1 MNKNQNKRFSMEK
14 ESDIKAWESLHSN
27 DVGERFKSQNRF
39 VIEEINYYYERVMR
53 MQEDPYLETRE
64 KEDAFAERTKLE
76 KPVIKVA
83 SRNMFYDE
91 SGKHVRTK
99 KEIMDA
105 SGNIRNG
112 CKIIRKGEVYE
123 KKEFSIKDDR
133 FKQDSFLDEAKVFFT
148 NEINQ
153 LVLHEEDK
161 LKVFDKNSPYL
172 ATKKIGKN
180 NPMEEQ
186 IKADNE
192 VRQEWNR
199 TVDRVIVSGVQEEDI
214 SRIKKNEITEKVRNS
229 MDLYGD
235 RPNLLASIIKLAI
248 AVLELLINRIMFAAV
263 GTAEKIVDTAAI
275 DKWKSFNNVKL
286 LKPKMS
292 FLVAKFQQLT
302 DINMELQKINNT
314 IFEYQQQRSNLEI
327 ELLDCKG
334 MLKSG
339 KYAEL
344 QTQIDILDIKIN
356 NTKGNISEILLKYG
370 YKNAK
375 EFYTELFKAREEK
388 TRYEEDYKDWLEQ
401 CINMQFDASNCNS
414 IFNEKEM
421 RLNDIT
427 R

>member
-1 MNKNQNKRFSMEK
+1 MNKNQNIRFNIDK
-14 ESDIKAWESLHSN
+14 ESDIMAWESLHSK

-192 VRQEWNR
+192 VR
-199 TVDRVIVSGVQEEDI
+199 
-214 SRIKKNEITEKVRNS
+214 
-229 MDLYGD
+229 
-235 RPNLLASIIKLAI
+235 
-248 AVLELLINRIMFAAV
+248 
-263 GTAEKIVDTAAI
+263 
-275 DKWKSFNNVKL
+275 
-286 LKPKMS
+286 
-292 FLVAKFQQLT
+292 
-302 DINMELQKINNT
+302 
-314 IFEYQQQRSNLEI
+314 
-327 ELLDCKG
+327 
-334 MLKSG
+334 
-339 KYAEL
+339 
-344 QTQIDILDIKIN
+344 
-356 NTKGNISEILLKYG
+356 
-370 YKNAK
+370 
-375 EFYTELFKAREEK
+375 
-388 TRYEEDYKDWLEQ
+388 
-401 CINMQFDASNCNS
+401 
-414 IFNEKEM
+414 
-421 RLNDIT
+421 
-427 R
+427 